1 MKNNKILFISS
12 FLSSKRGSLD
22 VTESIIKRLEEDNI
36 PVLFASSFE
45 NKILRLLHIICK
57 IIFSKYETIHISVY
71 SGSGFNISIVSSFLA
86 KLKNKKI
93 ILTLH
98 GGRLNEFYEEN
109 PKKIER
115 VFKRANTIITPSK
128 FLQKYFINKGYTID
142 HLPNSLDLEKF
153 QYNRENI
160 IDNSILWVRAFDEI
174 YNPYLAV
181 KIIYEVRKTIPNAK
195 LTMIGPDRGI
205 LKDVIEL
212 IKLLNIENA
221 IEIVGP
227 VKNDC
232 LFKYYQTHKIF
243 INTTKYESFGVAL
256 FEAASCG
263 VPIVTNNIGE
273 IPYIWQN
280 NSNILLVDSGDE
292 KEFARK
298 IIELMSNSHFYNN
311 ISVEG
316 CKNAK
321 LYEWSKIKTSLY
333 NIFDLNE
340 KKTRKNIL

>member
-1 MKNNKILFISS
+1 
-12 FLSSKRGSLD
+12 
-22 VTESIIKRLEEDNI
+22 
-36 PVLFASSFE
+36 
-45 NKILRLLHIICK
+45 
-57 IIFSKYETIHISVY
+57 
-71 SGSGFNISIVSSFLA
+71 
-86 KLKNKKI
+86 
-93 ILTLH
+93 
-98 GGRLNEFYEEN
+98 
-109 PKKIER
+109 
-115 VFKRANTIITPSK
+115 
-128 FLQKYFINKGYTID
+128 
-142 HLPNSLDLEKF
+142 
-153 QYNRENI
+153 
-160 IDNSILWVRAFDEI
+160 
-174 YNPYLAV
+174 
-181 KIIYEVRKTIPNAK
+181 VRKTIPNAK